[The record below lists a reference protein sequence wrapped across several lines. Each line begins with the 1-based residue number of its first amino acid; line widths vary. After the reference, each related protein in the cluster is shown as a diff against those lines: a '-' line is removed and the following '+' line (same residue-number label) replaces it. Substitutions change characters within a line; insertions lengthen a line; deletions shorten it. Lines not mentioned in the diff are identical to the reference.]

1 MDYIEVCMEITPFKE
16 EYAELVIAMTDEV
29 GFESFSVEAP
39 YLKGYIPQKDFSAHR
54 LKCVLSYFDNGGDFG
69 LSYTYSLIPSQ
80 NWNRIWEAN
89 FDPIVIGNLCTVKA
103 GFHKGLPLTKYNIRI
118 DPKMAFGT
126 GHHQTTSL
134 MIRTMLQMKF
144 RGKQVLDMGT
154 GTGILAILAA
164 KMGAG
169 RPVHAID
176 IDRTAA
182 DSATENSRRNRLA
195 GAIKVVCGD
204 ASLIQTGKYD
214 VILAN
219 INRNIL
225 LEDLSTYSRG
235 MRPDGCLLCS
245 GFYTEDIPLLEKEAS
260 RCGLRKVSQEFED
273 NWAVVRFAK
282 E

>member
-1 MDYIEVCMEITPFKE
+1 MDYIEVRMEITPFKE
-16 EYAELVIAMTDEV
+16 EYAELVIAMTDEM

-54 LKCVLSYFDNGGDFG
+54 LKCILSYFGNGGDFDF
-69 LSYTYSLIPSQ
+69 SYTYSLIPSQ
-80 NWNRIWEAN
+80 NWNKVWESN
-89 FDPIVIGNLCTVKA
+89 FDPIIIGNLCTVKA

-134 MIRTMLQMKF
+134 MIRTMLQMKI

-164 KMGAG
+164 KMGAK

-182 DSATENSRRNRLA
+182 DSAAENSRRNRLS
-195 GAIKVVCGD
+195 GAVRVECGD
-204 ASLIQTGKYD
+204 ASLIQAGKYD

-245 GFYTEDIPLLEKEAS
+245 GFYTEDIPLLEREAS
-260 RCGLRKVSQEFED
+260 RCGFRKVSHESQD